1 MRKSIAY
8 AASTGLSAILL
19 CACGGGSDT
28 CDPTA
33 QSGCDGAQVCEE
45 VQGGD
50 PACFDPVVVSGRT
63 FDLADQTGVSDARV
77 VALDANQSPVSSVA
91 VTGDDGSYQLTVPAT
106 RQADGTPIGFDIT
119 LRADAAGYQTFPGG
133 LRQAQ
138 PVDTSVAARDGDSGS
153 WVVKTAATDVGLIGL
168 EDGAGT
174 ASIHG
179 TVNVPDSH
187 AGVLV
192 VADSGGT
199 GVSAIA
205 DRSGDYEIFN
215 LAPGDYTVQAYARGV
230 NYDPASLTLAGADD
244 AQVNLSLND
253 TPASTLNGQVDIVD
267 PGQGK
272 GTSVILVVASTF
284 NPALARG
291 DSPPGFRAPDPGT
304 APDVS
309 GAFSIDGIP
318 DGTYVAL
325 AAFEDD
331 YLVRDPD
338 TCIAGTDFVQVTV
351 GGADVV
357 SMDQAFKVT
366 GSLDLISPGAE
377 GPEAVAGPPTF
388 TWKDDSSEDEY
399 DLSVVDAYG
408 NQVWSKTIPG
418 SSGQNP
424 TVTYDGP
431 LDPGMYYQVRVVDR
445 RSSGSNSCEISQS
458 EDLKGVFYLQ

>member
-1 MRKSIAY
+1 MRKSIAC
-8 AASTGLSAILL
+8 AAGTSLSAILL

-28 CDPTA
+28 CDPAA

-50 PACFDPVVVSGRT
+50 PACFDPVVVQGRT
-63 FDLADQTGVSDARV
+63 FDLGDDSGVSGARV

-91 VTGDDGSYQLTVPAT
+91 VTADDGSYSLTIPAT
-106 RQADGTPIGFDIT
+106 RQDDGTPVGFDVA

-138 PVDTSVAARDGDSGS
+138 PVDTSVAARDGDSGA
-153 WVVKTAATDVGLIGL
+153 WVVATPATDIGLIGL
-168 EDGAGT
+168 EAGGGT

-179 TVNVPDSH
+179 TVDVPDSH

-192 VADSGGT
+192 VAESGGT

-215 LAPGDYTVQAYARGV
+215 LTPGDYTVQAYARGV
-230 NYDPASLTLAGADD
+230 NYDAASVSLAGSDD
-244 AQVNLSLND
+244 AKVDLSLSD

-267 PGQGK
+267 PGTGK
-272 GTSVILVVASTF
+272 ATSVILVVESTF
-284 NPALARG
+284 DEALVRG
-291 DSPPGFRAPDPGT
+291 DSPPGLRAPDPGT

-309 GAFSIDGIP
+309 GAFSIDGVP

-331 YLVRDPD
+331 HLVRDPD
-338 TCIAGTDFVQVTV
+338 TCIAGTQVVHVTV
-351 GGADVV
+351 GGSDVV

-366 GSLDLISPGAE
+366 GSLDLIGPGAD
-377 GPEAVAGPPTF
+377 GPEAVSGPPTI

-408 NQVWSKTIPG
+408 NEVWSKTIPG

-424 TVTYDGP
+424 SVTYDGP
-431 LDPGMYYQVRVVDR
+431 LEPGMYYQVRIVDK
-445 RSSGSNSCEISQS
+445 RSTGSDTCEISQS